1 MPKMHG
7 NEKFLQAMGAVILER
22 RHELGWTQDDLAEA
36 SEVNRAFV
44 SNIERG
50 ERNPSID
57 TLLKLGKGLKIR
69 LSSLIARAENSI
81 K

>member
-7 NEKFLQAMGAVILER
+7 NEKFFQAMGVVILER

-36 SEVNRAFV
+36 SGVNRAFV

-57 TLLKLGKGLKIR
+57 TLLKLAKGLKIR
-69 LSSLIARAENSI
+69 LSSLIARTENSI